1 MLGSLFDQVT
11 PVLQPYTP
19 LLVPKPGGI
28 FDIFIGAKKMEHYSR
43 DCNIINIVMM
53 DNYPPELTNI
63 NRYQPR
69 SQAFLTFIDHH
80 SL

>member
-28 FDIFIGAKKMEHYSR
+28 FDLFIKKKKKMEHYTL

-53 DNYPPELTNI
+53 DNYQPELTLN
-63 NRYQPR
+63 QP
-69 SQAFLTFIDHH
+69 L
-80 SL
+80 

>member
-28 FDIFIGAKKMEHYSR
+28 FDLFILGCQKMEHYTL

-53 DNYPPELTNI
+53 DNYQPELTLN
-63 NRYQPR
+63 QP
-69 SQAFLTFIDHH
+69 L
-80 SL
+80 